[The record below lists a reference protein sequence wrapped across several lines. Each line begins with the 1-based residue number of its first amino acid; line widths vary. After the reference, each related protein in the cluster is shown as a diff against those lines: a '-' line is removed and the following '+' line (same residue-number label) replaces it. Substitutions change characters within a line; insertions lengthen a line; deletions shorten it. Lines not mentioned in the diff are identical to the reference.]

1 MNIRKKIKSNILDGS
16 FGMKNKFSEY
26 KTISMQE
33 FIENY
38 LNVKNNDDNSIE
50 NINHY
55 DITDLNLQGVTRVP
69 NDIVTDDDIKTGRII
84 LVEASGAKHQ
94 GKMICAYL
102 RPDIVL
108 YKEKEMTKIDEMIIN
123 ALYKDDCKKL
133 RRKKKS
139 N

>member
-1 MNIRKKIKSNILDGS
+1 
-16 FGMKNKFSEY
+16 MKNKFSEY

-33 FIENY
+33 FIKNY
-38 LNVKNNDDNSIE
+38 LKLENSENME

-55 DITDLNLQGVTRVP
+55 DITDLNIKGVTRVP
-69 NDIVTDDDIKTGRII
+69 NDVVTDDDIKTGRII
-84 LVEASGAKHQ
+84 LVEASGQKHK

-108 YKEKEMTKIDEMIIN
+108 YKEKHMSRIDEMIIN
-123 ALYKDDCKKL
+123 SLYKDDCKVLKK
-133 RRKKKS
+133 KKKS

>member
-1 MNIRKKIKSNILDGS
+1 
-16 FGMKNKFSEY
+16 MKNRFSEY

-38 LNVKNNDDNSIE
+38 LNIENYNIE

-55 DITDLNLQGVTRVP
+55 DITDLNMQGVTRVP

-84 LVEASGAKHQ
+84 LVESSGSKHH

-102 RPDIVL
+102 RPDIVM
-108 YKEKEMTKIDEMIIN
+108 YKEKEMTRLDEMIIN
-123 ALYKDDCKKL
+123 ALYKDDCKK
-133 RRKKKS
+133 RVRKK

>member
-1 MNIRKKIKSNILDGS
+1 
-16 FGMKNKFSEY
+16 MKNKFSEY

-38 LNVKNNDDNSIE
+38 LNVKNDNIE

-55 DITDLNLQGVTRVP
+55 DITDLNMKGVTRVP

-84 LVEASGAKHQ
+84 LVESSGPNHR

-102 RPDIVL
+102 RPDIVM
-108 YKEKEMTKIDEMIIN
+108 YKEREMTKIDEMIID
-123 ALYKDDCKKL
+123 ALYRDDCKKL
-133 RRKKKS
+133 CKKKK
-139 N
+139 